1 MPWKREGSG
10 YTTKRGGFVRNPGQ
24 YEKLRAKGMSKERAA
39 RITNSFS
46 KGLVPVERPSAQR
59 GRDGRF
65 VKQDGF
71 QMIELDSM
79 DQTEA
84 KIEEVEK
91 ADHSGHYFNA
101 RTGVVHEFKD
111 SPTHQRARRKSAVK
125 GAGLGTAIG
134 GATGLALGRGPG
146 ALEGGLAGGIA
157 GGVIGHQRR
166 LARQITGEDKK
177 KSIAK
182 WDTLANY
189 DRKAGQQRKK
199 QRRAKNAAVG
209 GFATGASA
217 LLASPD
223 AGRDAREVG
232 HYLKTQATTKGGSV
246 KNRLRATG
254 TMISRKPIGTV
265 AVAGGALAAGGAAKY
280 GYHKARENQL
290 NIAAASRRKARV
302 KKSAWEVAKFEGPN
316 RQNIKQRVIGA
327 GVAGGGAGAAYL
339 GIKNARIGQRNLQLA
354 NGNVGTQLG
363 RAATKLRTKG
373 ALIGAGGLGV
383 TALGAHIARKKPV
396 VKNDPDLASVHV
408 LGNRKRGRAVPVKKA
423 LEPPKPGQWGGHVR
437 TQASQ
442 AVNMMKPAAPLMA
455 AKAGAAKSGVQSTMQ
470 TLQSKRKGSLRPTK

>member
-24 YEKLRAKGMSKERAA
+24 YEK
-39 RITNSFS
+39 
-46 KGLVPVERPSAQR
+46 LVPVERPSAQR

-327 GVAGGGAGAAYL
+327 GVAGAGAGATYL
-339 GIKNARIGQRNLQLA
+339 GVKNARIGQRNLQLA

-442 AVNMMKPAAPLMA
+442 AVNMMKPAGPLLG